1 MLWERFTQRSIEST
15 ISPRCYS
22 PSPGVKILKRQQI
35 SAIGIG
41 IQGTADLNEPCFSR
55 TLIMTSLVVESCL
68 LEMKTCASSARLR
81 GDPPSPPSAGEQLDS
96 VVSSTFTDASSE
108 AIVLVVSS
116 LYPFTLHRLRFVKV
130 HLRMFHIGNY
140 DNIQCSKF
148 ADSALCV
155 LGDVPLYRSKS
166 TFIHRNQHNFIPSQ
180 RRMHYVHGTSNRL
193 YGIPTIDSR

>member
-1 MLWERFTQRSIEST
+1 
-15 ISPRCYS
+15 
-22 PSPGVKILKRQQI
+22 
-35 SAIGIG
+35 
-41 IQGTADLNEPCFSR
+41 
-55 TLIMTSLVVESCL
+55 MTSLVVESCL

-193 YGIPTIDSR
+193 YGIPTIDSRWRERGKNRRHRYIAWMMEQCCLVPLGSGSRVCTHRTACWVHGSRK